1 MTRALQRST
10 LLPGPQVARGS
21 SHHLP
26 GLRGVEPLRD
36 GQAHQVIFVKVELEQ
51 DVHPP
56 ARRPPHAAGSNIGW
70 GPVASCPW
78 PACEAIIRRPAG
90 VPARSMYRHTAVC
103 GPGMTRLIA
112 PSAAGVR
119 HRRSNVLSTSGETQK
134 GPRKKTRRGRPM
146 TIAAKGTQRMPLLSP
161 RLVANPAVQPTFRQ
175 PRGCKRPHWSG
186 WPRGEPPS
194 LAGETV
200 VHVLQPPLPTAARPP
215 RGDAHL
221 ALVFVKEQQR

>member
-1 MTRALQRST
+1 MHAAEAVSSPLSALPDGDGGVTDRATRGACS
-10 LLPGPQVARGS
+10 AGS
-21 SHHLP
+21 GIVRCTTSL
-26 GLRGVEPLRD
+26 GLRPSYDAPITVSDLCGVEPLRD

-51 DVHPP
+51 DVQPP

-161 RLVANPAVQPTFRQ
+161 RLVANPSSAPTFRQ
-175 PRGCKRPHWSG
+175 PRGCKRPH
-186 WPRGEPPS
+186 
-194 LAGETV
+194 
-200 VHVLQPPLPTAARPP
+200 
-215 RGDAHL
+215 
-221 ALVFVKEQQR
+221 

>member
-1 MTRALQRST
+1 MLLKQYRPLSPQRRWRCDRSSYKRSLFSRIRGGLAHYLTGPETAET
-10 LLPGPQVARGS
+10 LPFTVS
-21 SHHLP
+21 
-26 GLRGVEPLRD
+26 GLCGVEPLRD

-51 DVHPP
+51 DVQPP

-103 GPGMTRLIA
+103 GPGMTRLKA

-161 RLVANPAVQPTFRQ
+161 RLVANPSSAPTFRQ
-175 PRGCKRPHWSG
+175 PRGCKRPH
-186 WPRGEPPS
+186 
-194 LAGETV
+194 
-200 VHVLQPPLPTAARPP
+200 
-215 RGDAHL
+215 
-221 ALVFVKEQQR
+221 

>member
-1 MTRALQRST
+1 MVRDPSIVSPSLA
-10 LLPGPQVARGS
+10 
-21 SHHLP
+21 
-26 GLRGVEPLRD
+26 GVLMGEW
-36 GQAHQVIFVKVELEQ
+36 QAHQVIFVKVELEQ
-51 DVHPP
+51 DVQPP

-146 TIAAKGTQRMPLLSP
+146 IVRPKGRRFDQLGHLLPRMSDTQS
-161 RLVANPAVQPTFRQ
+161 QT
-175 PRGCKRPHWSG
+175 S
-186 WPRGEPPS
+186 
-194 LAGETV
+194 
-200 VHVLQPPLPTAARPP
+200 
-215 RGDAHL
+215 
-221 ALVFVKEQQR
+221 

>member
-1 MTRALQRST
+1 MGWSGALPHWPETAETFPFTVS
-10 LLPGPQVARGS
+10 
-21 SHHLP
+21 
-26 GLRGVEPLRD
+26 GLCGVEPLRD
-36 GQAHQVIFVKVELEQ
+36 EQAHQVIFVKVELVR
-51 DVHPP
+51 DVQPP
-56 ARRPPHAAGSNIGW
+56 ARRPPHAARSNIGW

-103 GPGMTRLIA
+103 GPGMTRLKA

-161 RLVANPAVQPTFRQ
+161 RLVANPSSAPTFRQ
-175 PRGCKRPHWSG
+175 PRGCKRPH
-186 WPRGEPPS
+186 
-194 LAGETV
+194 
-200 VHVLQPPLPTAARPP
+200 
-215 RGDAHL
+215 
-221 ALVFVKEQQR
+221 

>member
-1 MTRALQRST
+1 MFIGGGHNKHGTGSRCTLPKQCRPPSPRRRWRCDRSSYKRSLFSRIRDSQMHYLT
-10 LLPGPQVARGS
+10 GPEITVRQHPVTVS
-21 SHHLP
+21 DLC
-26 GLRGVEPLRD
+26 GVEPLRD

-51 DVHPP
+51 DVQPP

-90 VPARSMYRHTAVC
+90 VPARSMYHHVC

-161 RLVANPAVQPTFRQ
+161 RSVANPSSAPTFRQ
-175 PRGCKRPHWSG
+175 PRGCKRPH
-186 WPRGEPPS
+186 
-194 LAGETV
+194 
-200 VHVLQPPLPTAARPP
+200 
-215 RGDAHL
+215 
-221 ALVFVKEQQR
+221 